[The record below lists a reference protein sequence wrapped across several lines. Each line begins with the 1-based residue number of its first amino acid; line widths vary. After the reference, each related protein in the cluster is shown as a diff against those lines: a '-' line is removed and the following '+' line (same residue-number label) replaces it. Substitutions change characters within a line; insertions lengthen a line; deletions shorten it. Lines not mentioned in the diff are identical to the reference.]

1 MPQRDGLSKRIRAKT
16 TLEQATE
23 SRLLI
28 SVLEVLSYFLHP
40 LPAPTLKA
48 PTLKAPTLKDS
59 LYIPPFP
66 PSIPSQHQT
75 SS

>member
-48 PTLKAPTLKDS
+48 PTLKDS